1 MRDRREFLKAA
12 IAASLAPSLSR
23 CTQPEPLPEQPWL
36 DTGFRKTDRSAVAVL
51 TAAEYDGRL
60 VDVVRRGIELFGI
73 DVRGK
78 RVALKPNFVEFD
90 PASAINTNPILIA
103 STIEAFRHLG
113 AASVTVA
120 EGPGHRRDNEYVLR
134 ASGLLD
140 TLRDASAT
148 YVDLNVDT
156 VRPVAARS
164 RYTRLGQLYIGE
176 TVANA
181 DLLVS
186 MPKMKTHHWAGVTLS
201 LKNMFGIMP
210 GAIYGWPKNVL
221 HFAGIEN
228 SILDINA
235 ALAMPR
241 FNIVD
246 GIVGM
251 EGNGPIQGSARRS
264 GVLVFGVDPV
274 AVDATAS
281 RLMGVE
287 PSNVWYL
294 AQADR
299 FLGNIADDRI
309 DQRGEALESLAQDYA
324 LIETMHRLRPRLTGS
339 G

>member
-1 MRDRREFLKAA
+1 MSDRRQFLKAA
-12 IAASLAPSLSR
+12 FAASFAPGLGSCSR
-23 CTQPEPLPEQPWL
+23 SEPLPEQPWT
-36 DTGFRKTDRSAVAVL
+36 DAAYRKADRSSVAVL
-51 TAAEYDGRL
+51 TAGTYDERL
-60 VDVVRRGIELFGI
+60 VDVVRHGIQMFSI

-90 PASAINTNPILIA
+90 PNSAINTNPVLIA
-103 STIEAFRHLG
+103 ATIEAFRSLG
-113 AASVTVA
+113 ASSVIVA

-140 TLRDASAT
+140 TLRDAGAH
-148 YVDLNVDT
+148 YVDLNMDA
-156 VRPVAARS
+156 VRPVEVGS

-176 TVANA
+176 TIANA

-186 MPKMKTHHWAGVTLS
+186 MPKLKTHHWAGVTLS

-221 HFAGIEN
+221 HFAGIEQ

-235 ALAMPR
+235 ALRVPR

-251 EGNGPIQGSARRS
+251 EGNGPIQGAARQS
-264 GVLVFGVDPV
+264 GVLVFGPDPV
-274 AVDATAS
+274 AVDATAA
-281 RLMGVE
+281 RLMGIE
-287 PSNVWYL
+287 PRNIWYL

-299 FLGNIADDRI
+299 FLGNMADDRI
-309 DQRGEALESLAQDYA
+309 EQVGETLEPLVQEYE
-324 LIETMHRLRPRLTGS
+324 LIEPMQRLRPRLAGS

>member
-1 MRDRREFLKAA
+1 MRDRRAFVKTAL
-12 IAASLAPSLSR
+12 AASLAPAMAR
-23 CTQPEPLPEQPWL
+23 CYRPEPLAEQPW
-36 DTGFRKTDRSAVAVL
+36 TDAAYRRPDLSSVAVL
-51 TAAEYDGRL
+51 AATDYDGRL
-60 VDVVRRGIELFGI
+60 VDIVKRGVEVFGL
-73 DVRGK
+73 DVRGR
-78 RVALKPNFVEFD
+78 RVAIKPNFVEFD
-90 PASAINTNPILIA
+90 PDSAINTNPVLIA
-103 STIEAFRHLG
+103 ATIEAFRDLG
-113 AASVTVA
+113 AATVIVA

-140 TLRDASAT
+140 TLRDADAR
-148 YVDLNVDT
+148 YVDLNLDA
-156 VRPVAARS
+156 VRPIDAGS
-164 RYTRLGQLYIGE
+164 RYTRLGRLYIGE
-176 TVANA
+176 TIANA

-221 HFAGIEN
+221 HFEGIEN

-235 ALAMPR
+235 SLTMPR

-251 EGNGPIQGSARRS
+251 EGNGPIQGTARRS

-274 AVDATAS
+274 AVDATAT
-281 RLMGVE
+281 RLMGIE
-287 PSNVWYL
+287 PQHIWYL

-299 FLGNIADDRI
+299 FLGNIADDHI
-309 DQRGEALESLAQDYA
+309 EQRGEALESLAQDYA
-324 LIETMHRLRPRLTGS
+324 LIEPMQRLRPRLTGS

>member
-1 MRDRREFLKAA
+1 
-12 IAASLAPSLSR
+12 
-23 CTQPEPLPEQPWL
+23 
-36 DTGFRKTDRSAVAVL
+36 
-51 TAAEYDGRL
+51 
-60 VDVVRRGIELFGI
+60 
-73 DVRGK
+73 
-78 RVALKPNFVEFD
+78 VEFD
-90 PASAINTNPILIA
+90 PNSAINTNPVLIA
-103 STIEAFRHLG
+103 ATIEAFRSLG

-140 TLRDASAT
+140 TLRDTDAT
-148 YVDLNVDT
+148 YVDLNMDAVQ
-156 VRPVAARS
+156 PVEAGS
-164 RYTRLGQLYIGE
+164 RYTSLGRLYFGATL
-176 TVANA
+176 ANA
-181 DLLVS
+181 DLVVS

-210 GAIYGWPKNVL
+210 GPIYGWPKNVL

-235 ALAMPR
+235 ALRVPR

-251 EGNGPIQGSARRS
+251 EGNGPIQGTARRS
-264 GVLVFGVDPV
+264 GVLVFGADPV
-274 AVDATAS
+274 AVDATAA

-287 PSNVWYL
+287 PRNVWYI

-299 FLGNIADDRI
+299 FLGNMADDRI
-309 DQRGEALESLAQDYA
+309 EQRGESLERLAQDYA
-324 LIETMHRLRPRLTGS
+324 LIEPMQRLRPRLTGS

>member
-12 IAASLAPSLSR
+12 VAASLAPSLAA
-23 CTQPEPLPEQPWL
+23 CAKPEPLPDQPWT
-36 DTGFRKTDRSAVAVL
+36 DRAFRKPDRSAVAIL
-51 TAAEYDGRL
+51 KAEQYDGRL
-60 VDVVRRGIELFGI
+60 EDIVRRGIEMVGPE
-73 DVRGK
+73 VRGK
-78 RVALKPNFVEFD
+78 RVVLKPNFVEFD
-90 PASAINTNPILIA
+90 PNSAINTNPVLIA
-103 STIEAFRHLG
+103 ATIAAFRSLD

-140 TLRDASAT
+140 TLRDADAK
-148 YVDLNVDT
+148 YVDLNMDT
-156 VRPVAARS
+156 VQAIEAGS
-164 RYTRLGQLYIGE
+164 QYTRLGRLHVGE
-176 TVANA
+176 TVVNA

-210 GAIYGWPKNVL
+210 GAIYGWPTNVL

-235 ALAMPR
+235 ALTVPR

-246 GIVGM
+246 GIIGM
-251 EGNGPIQGSARRS
+251 EGNGPIQGTARQS
-264 GVLVFGVDPV
+264 GVLVFGADPV
-274 AVDATAS
+274 AVDATAA

-287 PSNVWYL
+287 PRSVWYI

-299 FLGNIADDRI
+299 FLGNMAGDRI
-309 DQRGEALESLAQDYA
+309 DQRGELLDSLAQDYQ
-324 LIETMHRLRPRLTGS
+324 LIETMQRLRPRLTGS